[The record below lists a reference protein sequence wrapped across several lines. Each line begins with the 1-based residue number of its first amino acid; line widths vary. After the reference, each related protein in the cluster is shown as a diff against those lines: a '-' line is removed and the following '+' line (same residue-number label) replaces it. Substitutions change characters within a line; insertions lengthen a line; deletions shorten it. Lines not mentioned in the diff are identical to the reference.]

1 MRARRVLAATTLF
14 LLAGLFTAGEH
25 TSASETVPRE
35 AQKAGP
41 SDETRSVAAR
51 VNGRPV
57 YDDNV
62 DRLAEMN
69 FSKLRR
75 FASDKPTPDLLND
88 LRKGA
93 LQELI
98 AVELLV
104 QAGETLKLPD
114 IDARVKTRLGKG
126 HAAAPD
132 EAEAQD
138 NVRRSILVD
147 EYLKHA
153 GVTDPEILESEIRA
167 YYDTNKE
174 HYRRTETVHVRH
186 ILVRVRNGTD
196 ADEKAVARRKIEK
209 ARDEIRGGKDFSEAA
224 REYSEDNAA
233 SFGGDIGYRERG
245 FMPEAFDAVAFSIEK
260 NRLSDVI
267 ETPFGYH
274 ILEVLDRIPAGIPG
288 YGELRDFFEKYL
300 RMEASRRQKAAL
312 IDLLRAQARI
322 EITGRE

>member
-1 MRARRVLAATTLF
+1 MRARRVLATTAL
-14 LLAGLFTAGEH
+14 LMLAGLFTAGEH
-25 TSASETVPRE
+25 TSASEIVPAE
-35 AQKAGP
+35 ARKAGP

-57 YDDNV
+57 YDDDV
-62 DRLAEMN
+62 GRLAEMN

-75 FASDKPTPDLLND
+75 FASDRPTPDLLKD

-104 QAGETLKLPD
+104 QAGETLKLSD
-114 IDARVKTRLGKG
+114 IDARVETRLGKG

-138 NVRRSILVD
+138 NLRRSILVD

-153 GVTDPEILESEIRA
+153 GVTDPKIPESEIRA

-174 HYRRTETVHVRH
+174 HYRRRDAVHVRH
-186 ILVRVRNGTD
+186 ILIRLKNDAD
-196 ADEKAVARRKIEK
+196 ADERSAARRKIEK
-209 ARDEIRGGKDFSEAA
+209 ARDEIRGGKDFGEAA
-224 REYSEDNAA
+224 RKYSEDNAA

-245 FMPEAFDAVAFSIEK
+245 FMPDAFDAVAFSLKK

-274 ILEVLDRIPAGIPG
+274 IMEILDRIPAGIPA
-288 YGELRDFFEKYL
+288 YGELRGFFERYL
-300 RMEASRRQKAAL
+300 WMEESRRRKAEL
-312 IDLLRAQARI
+312 IDILRAQARI